1 MSASREISLEELG
14 NLSSLELQQLIHSGE
29 IDVSPLLNLPDTQIN
44 QPSNSLHQNQAL
56 LSNFVDQNP
65 GPSTS
70 RGPIRTSGRP
80 QTTPDGIYT
89 EIVEQ
94 PKQRGLRFRYECE
107 GRSAGSIPGEKSTQD
122 RKSFPTIK
130 IHNYQGVAVIVVS
143 CVTKDQPYEP
153 HPHNLVGK
161 DCKRGVCTLKVK
173 DTNVIS
179 FPHLGIQ
186 CAKKK
191 DVMDNLKQR
200 KEINVDPFQSGFKHM
215 SKANNIDLNVVRLC
229 FQVFLPDENG
239 KITRIVPPVV
249 SHPIHDKKSL
259 NELVICRVDRSSG
272 RAKGGDE
279 VFLLCEKI
287 NKDDVRIR
295 FYQEN
300 ADGDLVWEDFGD
312 FSANDIHRQYAIVF
326 KTPPYKD
333 QFITRPEQVKMQL
346 QRLNDPSETSDPI
359 PFIYMPEDPDP
370 DRIFEKRKR
379 KADQLRSL
387 GLLDNPSP
395 DDIKQRLKIKATKS
409 RIKQEKNEIPV
420 VADELPFM
428 NPVPVVP
435 STQFTPT
442 TSSVR
447 TTDNTG
453 MASMTI
459 NVDSLKAQLV
469 NLPENIQNQLLQRL
483 AMQKLQQD
491 MQMAQ
496 TSSAGFDMAAAS
508 PGLHNN
514 AGLLSDMPMSQAGNT
529 EQNTMNMIQQ
539 YLGDQGTS
547 VSFESLEALSGNIMN
562 VEFDP
567 NIGAME
573 SVMSDEKQM
582 DEANMAIHAM
592 NQS

>member
-1 MSASREISLEELG
+1 MY
-14 NLSSLELQQLIHSGE
+14 
-29 IDVSPLLNLPDTQIN
+29 
-44 QPSNSLHQNQAL
+44 
-56 LSNFVDQNP
+56 FV
-65 GPSTS
+65 
-70 RGPIRTSGRP
+70 
-80 QTTPDGIYT
+80 
-89 EIVEQ
+89 V
-94 PKQRGLRFRYECE
+94 
-107 GRSAGSIPGEKSTQD
+107 
-122 RKSFPTIK
+122 
-130 IHNYQGVAVIVVS
+130 
-143 CVTKDQPYEP
+143 
-153 HPHNLVGK
+153 
-161 DCKRGVCTLKVK
+161 
-173 DTNVIS
+173 
-179 FPHLGIQ
+179 
-186 CAKKK
+186 
-191 DVMDNLKQR
+191 
-200 KEINVDPFQSGFKHM
+200 
-215 SKANNIDLNVVRLC
+215 
-229 FQVFLPDENG
+229 
-239 KITRIVPPVV
+239 
-249 SHPIHDKKSL
+249 
-259 NELVICRVDRSSG
+259 
-272 RAKGGDE
+272 
-279 VFLLCEKI
+279 
-287 NKDDVRIR
+287 
-295 FYQEN
+295 
-300 ADGDLVWEDFGD
+300 
-312 FSANDIHRQYAIVF
+312 
-326 KTPPYKD
+326 
-333 QFITRPEQVKMQL
+333 
-346 QRLNDPSETSDPI
+346 
-359 PFIYMPEDPDP
+359 
-370 DRIFEKRKR
+370 
-379 KADQLRSL
+379 
-387 GLLDNPSP
+387 
-395 DDIKQRLKIKATKS
+395 
-409 RIKQEKNEIPV
+409 PV

-453 MASMTI
+453 MGSMTI